1 MDLQGLLS
9 PDAHGF
15 GARMKL
21 IKARAVLGC
30 RAKSRQ
36 RMEGNWEPKLG
47 ALVQAEEEG
56 RGGGVGGCLACLFL
70 SLGLPSLPLPEPGL
84 LLVLSS

>member
-1 MDLQGLLS
+1 MHLQGLLS
-9 PDAHGF
+9 PDTYGF

-47 ALVQAEEEG
+47 ALI
-56 RGGGVGGCLACLFL
+56 
-70 SLGLPSLPLPEPGL
+70 
-84 LLVLSS
+84 

>member
-9 PDAHGF
+9 PDTYGF

-21 IKARAVLGC
+21 IKARAGLGC

-47 ALVQAEEEG
+47 TLVQAEEEG
-56 RGGGVGGCLACLFL
+56 RWGWGASQPV
-70 SLGLPSLPLPEPGL
+70 SSLPLAST
-84 LLVLSS
+84 LSLAYY

>member
-21 IKARAVLGC
+21 IKARAVLGF

-56 RGGGVGGCLACLFL
+56 QGGGGLL
-70 SLGLPSLPLPEPGL
+70 SLSLPFPRPPFP
-84 LLVLSS
+84 SPP